1 MPDALEAVEA
11 SLKEQA
17 AGTGINQP
25 RQRVRQPGGILN
37 LMGGALVERG
47 YWGYKAYTVTRQ
59 GVRFTIALYDIAS
72 GQQLAL
78 IEANYLGQLRTG
90 AASGVATQYLA
101 RPQART
107 LALFGSGGQAE
118 TQLAAIAGVRPLD
131 DVRVYSRKAERR
143 EAFAAQMSQQ
153 HGLPVRAVASSREAL
168 DGADMVATATTA
180 REPVF
185 DGNDLAPGVHINAAG
200 SNALS
205 RTEVDHTTIR
215 RASCIVADDL
225 EQARQESGDLA
236 AAYQRNALAW
246 ERVRPLCDVV
256 AGLTSGRT
264 SDDDITLFESQGLA
278 LWDIALA
285 ATAYER
291 AAQAGSGTEVEFSL

>member
-25 RQRVRQPGGILN
+25 RQRVRQPNGILN

-47 YWGYKAYTVTRQ
+47 YWGFKAYTVTRQ
-59 GVRFTIALYDIAS
+59 GVRFTITLYDITS
-72 GQQLAL
+72 GEQLAL

-101 RPQART
+101 RPQAHT

-118 TQLAAIAGVRPLD
+118 TQLTAIAAVRSLD
-131 DVRVYSRKAERR
+131 DVRVYRR
-143 EAFAAQMSQQ
+143 EAFADQMSQQ
-153 HGLPVRAVASSREAL
+153 HGLPVRAVASAREAL
-168 DGADMVATATTA
+168 DSADIVATATTA

-225 EQARQESGDLA
+225 EQARQESGDLF

-256 AGLTSGRT
+256 GGQTSGRT
-264 SDDDITLFESQGLA
+264 DDGDITLFESQGLA

-291 AAQAGSGTEVEFSL
+291 ATQAGSGTEIDFS